1 MTVQEIEI
9 SRLDK
14 DNIPSDFAEALF
26 KVADTGFKNGS
37 PWTIKQIEETLGT
50 DYTLVTYA
58 TIAHQVV
65 GFIMASVTFDMADV
79 FMVVVSAD
87 FKKRAIG
94 TKLFDAF
101 IGYCAEAEIHEIILE
116 VRASNAPAIA
126 LYERVGFQ
134 TIGLRKAYYS
144 SPIEDAIIMKRNIGE
159 EKDDC

>member
-1 MTVQEIEI
+1 MTVHEIEI

-14 DNIPSDFAEALF
+14 DNVPSCFAEALF
-26 KVADTGFKNGS
+26 KVADTGFKDSS

-58 TIAHQVV
+58 TVSNQVV
-65 GFIMASVTFDMADV
+65 GFIMASVTVDIADV

-94 TKLFDAF
+94 TKLFEAF
-101 IGYCAEAEIHEIILE
+101 IGYCAEANMNEIILE
-116 VRASNAPAIA
+116 VRASNVPAIA

-134 TIGLRKAYYS
+134 TVGLRKAYYS
-144 SPIEDAIIMKRNIGE
+144 NPIEDAIIMKRKIGE
-159 EKDDC
+159 EKNDC